1 MARMQHDVE
10 PPPPPLNTAS
20 RAVELSS
27 SRSGAGTKSCSWA
40 DHITALGLGLIAG
53 VILHASHN
61 ARALVKR
68 IPQSWLEW
76 NKDNEELT
84 SLILVVCC
92 VVYSMPRLWFF
103 LRQNRKTEPAPSER
117 EEEGALQPESCSSPP
132 ARAGDSRDRK
142 ASAAA
147 LDGNGNINQSPIN
160 AADHGASQPHAASA
174 SGSRASVARDTPSPR
189 TFSDVN
195 EFIKAPTMT
204 SNGLAP
210 RDAGVP
216 PKLSPTPPPP
226 PPPSHSASPS
236 AGETCPIA
244 RRVYPQQQQPR
255 QPSNGFQALPSRA
268 LHAIIGRLPLHSRV
282 ILARTSTSLNATVM
296 SAAAGEWRHT
306 EIDISIVDSRLL
318 KRVLQ
323 RVGAHVRSLTFMQDL
338 QSKASGVGLNRLGD
352 GDVAAAVAQCPQLTE
367 LNCSFAGCCSD
378 IELVKAANARCCPD
392 LRVLN
397 LRYCSRVTDI
407 GLIAAVRRF
416 TALQV
421 VRCSGNQAVSDAF
434 LHELSQYCTGLI
446 ELDCSN
452 TCVSSSGISLVLQRC
467 LRLQKLYIAH
477 CPLVSDSAFF
487 APSSLRHSTDYGDE
501 PVSFISLLVWPLFG
515 AAVVVA
521 AALLAD
527 VTVPRGI
534 LCAAVCGFGL
544 FASLLSRSRNPSS
557 RGKADVWKPIRYK
570 LPAKINLPGS
580 ELTSVD
586 LSGACSVLCN
596 YCFLTLQV

>member
-10 PPPPPLNTAS
+10 PPPPPLDTAS
-20 RAVELSS
+20 HAAELSS
-27 SRSGAGTKSCSWA
+27 ARSGAGPKSCSWA
-40 DHITALGLGLIAG
+40 DHITALGLGLVAG
-53 VILHASHN
+53 VILHASQN

-84 SLILVVCC
+84 SLILVVLC

-103 LRQNRKTEPAPSER
+103 LRQNRKTEPAPNEH
-117 EEEGALQPESCSSPP
+117 EEEGALQQESCSSPP
-132 ARAGDSRDRK
+132 ARSGGSCDRK
-142 ASAAA
+142 ISVAAR
-147 LDGNGNINQSPIN
+147 DGNDNVNQSPPN
-160 AADHGASQPHAASA
+160 AADRTASQPHAASA
-174 SGSRASVARDTPSPR
+174 SSSSAPVARDTPSPR

-210 RDAGVP
+210 RGAGVP
-216 PKLSPTPPPP
+216 PKHSPTPPPP
-226 PPPSHSASPS
+226 PPPAHSALSS

-244 RRVYPQQQQPR
+244 RRVYPQQQQQAR

-268 LHAIIGRLPLHSRV
+268 LHAIIGHLPFHSRV
-282 ILARTSTSLNATVM
+282 ILARASTSLNATVIG
-296 SAAAGEWRHT
+296 AAADVWHHT
-306 EIDISIVDSRLL
+306 EVDISIVDGRLL

-323 RVGAHVRSLTFMQDL
+323 RVGVHVRALTFMQDL
-338 QSKASGVGLNRLGD
+338 QSKASGAGLNRLGD
-352 GDVAAAVAQCPQLTE
+352 GDVAAAIAQCPQLTE

-378 IELVKAANARCCPD
+378 IELFKAANARCCPD

-434 LHELSQYCTGLI
+434 LHELSQCCPGLI

-487 APSSLRHSTDYGDE
+487 APSSVHHSIDNGDE
-501 PVSFISLLVWPLFG
+501 PVSFISLLMWPLFG
-515 AAVVVA
+515 AAVVEGV
-521 AALLAD
+521 ALLVD
-527 VTVPRGI
+527 VSVPRSI
-534 LCAAVCGFGL
+534 LCAAVCGCVL
-544 FASLLSRSRNPSS
+544 FASLWSRSRKPSS
-557 RGKADVWKPIRYK
+557 RGKADVWRPIRYK
-570 LPAKINLPGS
+570 LPAKQNLPGS

-586 LSGACSVLCN
+586 LSGACSVLCD
-596 YCFLTLQV
+596 